1 MSYEGT
7 GMPDTDAQET
17 TPQAEREKRID
28 SISVVAGLLFIA
40 IAVLALAD
48 RFWADIDPVLVA
60 GGAVIAVGVAIA
72 VGVIRRRVGRRD

>member
-7 GMPDTDAQET
+7 GMPDTDAQEK

-48 RFWADIDPVLVA
+48 RFWTDIDPVLVA